1 MGLRRRKRRASQA
14 LVEGRTPKNPV
25 VLDART
31 PDSTAARLFGL
42 GLAGT
47 GAAHFTAPR
56 VFDRLTGVAFPRST
70 RQWTYSNGCTE
81 LLLGLAI
88 TMRRTRTLG
97 VVGLIA
103 YVAFLGSRMVGR
115 SGPPSGAHSGADRTP
130 APRSRTD
137 APASDSQGSSLP

>member
-14 LVEGRTPKNPV
+14 LVEGRTPKRPV

-47 GAAHFTAPR
+47 GAAHFTAPQ
-56 VFDRLTGVAFPRST
+56 VFDPLTSVAFPRST
-70 RQWTYSNGCTE
+70 RQWTYSNGFTE
-81 LLLGLAI
+81 LVLGLAI
-88 TMRRTRTLG
+88 TLRRTRTLG

-103 YVAFLGSRMVGR
+103 YTAFLGSRVVGR
-115 SGPPSGAHSGADRTP
+115 SGAPSGAHSAADRKP
-130 APRSRTD
+130 AGAAVD
-137 APASDSQGSSLP
+137 L